1 MRKIYKKRD
10 ILNTDGYLDN
20 SPNRNNPINIIPGGS
35 ITTKGV
41 SKPLSV
47 TPVYPN
53 GQGPTQIMYPGKD
66 KNFSGAQYV
75 IEKDNFQEGGSV
87 QSGPEYRQ
95 YLISMGMTEGPDLER
110 KVAEYEKGLYMT
122 GLKPGTS
129 TAPLSIMSPTQTVD
143 ETFTPSDTKMGP
155 ADKGFLHT
163 WKADN
168 SWQRP
173 PVATFQAPE
182 NVISLTEEELNN
194 PAPDTAPMP
203 EIGTTTATSNPMLDP
218 GVTGDTTPTERATEK
233 TLAQS
238 IAEQQANA
246 RPDGSKPVEEDLN
259 PYTYKSPEDDQQF
272 NPYGGS
278 DMESA
283 MSTLGASVAEGNVAG
298 IIGGGLKAGLSGYRN
313 FELGRAN
320 AKARRRAMDN
330 YNKRQR
336 QGIEANS
343 RNAITLKEGGDIKEY
358 LKNIFNV
365 Q

>member
-20 SPNRNNPINIIPGGS
+20 SPNRNNPINIIPGSS

-75 IEKDNFQEGGSV
+75 IEKDNFQKGGSV

-95 YLISMGMTEGPDLER
+95 YLISMGMVEGPDLER

-129 TAPLSIMSPTQTVD
+129 TAPLDIMSPTQTVD
-143 ETFTPSDTKMGP
+143 ETFTPSDTRMGP
-155 ADKGFLHT
+155 ADKGFLYT

-173 PVATFQAPE
+173 PVATF
-182 NVISLTEEELNN
+182 
-194 PAPDTAPMP
+194 
-203 EIGTTTATSNPMLDP
+203 
-218 GVTGDTTPTERATEK
+218 R
-233 TLAQS
+233 
-238 IAEQQANA
+238 
-246 RPDGSKPVEEDLN
+246 SKPVEENLN

-320 AKARRRAMDN
+320 AKERRRAMDN

-336 QGIEANS
+336 QGVEAS
-343 RNAITLKEGGDIKEY
+343 SKNAVTLKEGGDIKTF
-358 LKNIFNV
+358 LKTIFDLK
-365 Q
+365 